1 MLWSCDQILWLR
13 LFFPLAEYSGNLPFQ
28 APENLAD
35 VTRACLCLYCVLS
48 EWWCCS
54 WALGASVQLTNR
66 LQQLVT
72 LRISS
77 TNQWT
82 VEPGLICIK
91 RYACISPEKVSDL
104 VLFHANK
111 VLLSSAVLKY
121 YQGSGIT
128 LLKMDSWRRN
138 CFCKQ
143 YLKCVWYFG
152 ALCVFQL
159 LSNIFHTVAVFGDS
173 SSIATS
179 SGRMYLSTSH

>member
-1 MLWSCDQILWLR
+1 MV
-13 LFFPLAEYSGNLPFQ
+13 FPLGRIQWKLAFSGSWD
-28 APENLAD
+28 LAS

-48 EWWCCS
+48 EWWYSS
-54 WALGASVQLTNR
+54 WALGASVQLTHR

-77 TNQWT
+77 TDQWT

-128 LLKMDSWRRN
+128 LLKMDSWCRN

-152 ALCVFQL
+152 SLCISAAL
-159 LSNIFHTVAVFGDS
+159 
-173 SSIATS
+173 
-179 SGRMYLSTSH
+179 

>member
-1 MLWSCDQILWLR
+1 MTIW
-13 LFFPLAEYSGNLPFQ
+13 FFLLAEYSGNLPFQ
-28 APENLAD
+28 APENLAG

-54 WALGASVQLTNR
+54 WALGASVQLTHR

-77 TNQWT
+77 TDQWT

-104 VLFHANK
+104 VFC
-111 VLLSSAVLKY
+111 SMQIKY
-121 YQGSGIT
+121 YFHQPCWNTTRVLASHSWKWIHGAEIVFVSSIWNVFGT
-128 LLKMDSWRRN
+128 L
-138 CFCKQ
+138 
-143 YLKCVWYFG
+143 
-152 ALCVFQL
+152 ALYVFQL
-159 LSNIFHTVAVFGDS
+159 LCNIFHTVAVFGDS

-179 SGRMYLSTSH
+179 PGTMYLSTSH